1 LFDKKFELKKLGN
14 TKLRNALPYII
25 LVTTLVVLV
34 TLFVAGL
41 PRGPQMLYPGEV
53 RIYQGEDLSAVA
65 NVYENAIRGTQFLN
79 DSSYRLSIDGLVSRP
94 LQLTYNDILDNYQSF
109 QKVIT
114 IYCVEGWQARILW
127 EGVLVKDLLLQAGAD
142 MNSSVV
148 LFHASDGYTT
158 SLPTSY
164 LVDKNILLAYK
175 MNNITLPPEKGFPFM
190 LVAES
195 QYGYKWIK
203 WLMRIEVSKDA
214 DYRGYWES
222 RGFPNN
228 ATIP

>member
-1 LFDKKFELKKLGN
+1 MFDKKFELKKLGN

-114 IYCVEGWQARILW
+114 IYCVEGWQAKILW

-175 MNNITLPPEKGFPFM
+175 MNNITLPPERGFPFM

>member
-114 IYCVEGWQARILW
+114 IYCVEGWQAKILW

-175 MNNITLPPEKGFPFM
+175 MNNITLPPERGFPFM

>member
-1 LFDKKFELKKLGN
+1 M
-14 TKLRNALPYII
+14 PYII

-175 MNNITLPPEKGFPFM
+175 MNNITLPPERGFPFM

>member
-114 IYCVEGWQARILW
+114 IYCVEGCQARILW

-142 MNSSVV
+142 RNSSVV

-175 MNNITLPPEKGFPFM
+175 MNNITLPPERGFPFM

-222 RGFPNN
+222 RGLPYN

>member
-1 LFDKKFELKKLGN
+1 MFDKKFELKKLGN

-175 MNNITLPPEKGFPFM
+175 MNNITLPPERGFPFM

>member
-1 LFDKKFELKKLGN
+1 LFDEKFELKKME
-14 TKLRNALPYII
+14 TSKIRKTLPYII

-34 TLFVAGL
+34 ALFVAGM

-53 RIYQGEDLSAVA
+53 RNYQGEDLSAA
-65 NVYENAIRGTQFLN
+65 ASVYENAIRGTQFLN

-109 QKVIT
+109 QKVVT
-114 IYCVEGWQARILW
+114 IYCVEGWQAKILW
-127 EGVLVKDLLLQAGAD
+127 EGVLLKDLLLQAGAN
-142 MNSSVV
+142 MSSSVV
-148 LFHASDGYTT
+148 IFHASDGYKT

-175 MNNITLPPEKGFPFM
+175 MNNITLPPERGFPFM
-190 LVAES
+190 LIAES

-203 WLMRIEVSKDA
+203 WLTEIEVSNDA

>member
-175 MNNITLPPEKGFPFM
+175 MNNITLPPERGFPFM